1 MDKSA
6 TLTSER
12 AMPCTLSP
20 STDKILS
27 PICTCPV
34 CAALEDMEYGVI
46 TEQKKSAEDILEKSR
61 RVEERGRERNRDW
74 EGHSRGRE

>member
-1 MDKSA
+1 M

-34 CAALEDMEYGVI
+34 WAALEDMKYGVKM
-46 TEQKKSAEDILEKSR
+46 EQQKSAKAILEKLR
-61 RVEERGRERNRDW
+61 RVEERGRERKRDW